1 MKYSIPKFWRRKEG
15 YYQVLL
21 TKCKDCGKAAY
32 FTYFKCPYCGSSNIE
47 LVKSSGRGVVEEF
60 AVSYNRAEGSEEY
73 LPRIIALIKLSEG
86 VRVVGELVDVEPS
99 EVSEGMEVE
108 AVLRILSSDDP
119 HGLIYYGLK
128 FAPAIK
134 KCGLSNE

>member
-1 MKYSIPKFWRRKEG
+1 MRYSIPKFWRRRGG
-15 YYQVLL
+15 YYQILL
-21 TKCKDCGKAAY
+21 TRCRACGRIAY
-32 FTYFKCPYCGSSNIE
+32 FTYVKCPYCGSGDVE
-47 LVKSSGRGVVEEF
+47 LIRSSGRGVVEEYTI
-60 AVSYNRAEGSEEY
+60 SYYRIEGAEEY

-86 VRVVGELVDVEPS
+86 VKVTGELVDVDPS

-128 FAPAIK
+128 FTPIIK
-134 KCGLSNE
+134 GS